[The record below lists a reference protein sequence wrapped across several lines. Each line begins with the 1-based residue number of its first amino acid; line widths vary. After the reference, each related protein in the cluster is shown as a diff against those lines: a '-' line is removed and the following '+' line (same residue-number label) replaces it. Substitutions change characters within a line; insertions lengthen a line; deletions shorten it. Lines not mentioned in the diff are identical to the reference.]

1 MANPVPG
8 VPLSSAFNQALSRVP
23 MQNRLTGRDPNAK
36 GVHSSW
42 PFMTPK
48 YARRVKDRHHE
59 FEDTMARMFIQIP
72 PGDYEKF
79 LASLDDPETQ
89 TIARYLTGDNAK
101 KGGVGYIDFFLQ
113 SARHQFVE
121 KVQVTEVL
129 SDNYVAFFFGHQ
141 APVFHYAGS
150 LMNTYEDDWT
160 MRMYRIFRDLG
171 RGTQLA
177 KHGQIMNLRY
187 DSIIVSGAM
196 TNLMW
201 GLEAGRE
208 TYTNFSFDFL
218 VKNLYI
224 IYGGSAPPTKAK
236 GKFAPAWFHLED
248 SSFGTESSA
257 SQTYIGGSPTKP
269 AGVCPQSD
277 SGNYAGAGD
286 EWDVG
291 PTGEQYVF
299 GPKPV
304 DNEQS
309 MEYYNPEEFAGKQSI
324 PNP

>member
-8 VPLSSAFNQALSRVP
+8 VPLSSVFNQALSRVP
-23 MQNRLTGRDPNAK
+23 AQNRLTGRDPNAK

-48 YARRVKDRHHE
+48 YARWVADRHHE
-59 FEDTMARMFIQIP
+59 FEDTMARMFIKVP

-79 LASLDDPETQ
+79 LASLDDSETQ
-89 TIARYLTGDNAK
+89 TIARYLTGDDVK
-101 KGGVGYIDFFLQ
+101 QGGVGYIDFFLQ
-113 SARHQFVE
+113 SVNHQFVE
-121 KVQVTEVL
+121 KFQVTEVL

-141 APVFHYAGS
+141 APVFQYRGT

-160 MRMYRIFRDLG
+160 MRMYRIFRDLA

-177 KHGQIMNLRY
+177 RRGQILHMRY

-196 TNLMW
+196 TNLSW

-208 TYTNFSFDFL
+208 TYTDFGFDFL

-224 IYGGSAPPTKAK
+224 VYGGSALPTKVK

-248 SSFGTESSA
+248 TSFGTASSA
-257 SQTYIGGSPTKP
+257 SQTYLGGPPTKP
-269 AGVCPQSD
+269 EG
-277 SGNYAGAGD
+277 
-286 EWDVG
+286 VG
-291 PTGEQYVF
+291 PQTEMDPFLGEEWAE
-299 GPKPV
+299 GPLGRDGMARGPEVAFDPKTSLG
-304 DNEQS
+304 DLRGQS
-309 MEYYNPEEFAGKQSI
+309 F
-324 PNP
+324 